1 MKFLILDVYPK
12 RPFRISKDNNGGY
25 GSSNKYGTNL
35 ISKAINWFVKKNI
48 DWPPLSSV
56 HCAGILRSLG
66 HDVNYSREIP
76 YKNIDDIDCFI
87 MPSSIVCSE
96 TEINVIKK
104 LSNLKKKV
112 LVTGPFATSNP
123 NIYIKSG
130 AVVIKGEPEMFFYN
144 TKLDDKELKKISGIV
159 EINNIVSLD
168 DLPLPAWDII
178 FEQYPS
184 MFSLLS
190 LKQKMIPLLATRGCP
205 YSCRFYCTY
214 PLQQGIKVRQRDP
227 KLILNEMKHWKS
239 KLGVNF
245 FIFRDPVFSIN
256 KKHTLELCDVL
267 INSNENFQFIIETHL
282 NNLDIDLVKKLKEAG
297 MIMVKVGVESAV
309 SNVKKD
315 ANRFSIDEDVTL
327 KKIRE
332 IESLGIHVTTMFI
345 LGYPKDTIESCKET
359 IKYAKHINSII
370 TQFTVFTPYPGT
382 PAFEGYKDKIL
393 AKNYEEFT
401 MYNLIFKHTNLSF
414 KDIEKLKN
422 EAYTKCYLNPN
433 WIKKYFKARRSLP
446 H

>member
-12 RPFRISKDNNGGY
+12 RSFRISKDNNGGY

-56 HCAGILRSLG
+56 HCAGILRSFG
-66 HDVNYSREIP
+66 HDVSYSREIS
-76 YKNIDDIDCFI
+76 YESINDIDCFI
-87 MPSSIVCSE
+87 IPSSIVCSE

-104 LSNLKKKV
+104 LSEFKKKI
-112 LVTGPFATSNP
+112 LVIGPFATSNP
-123 NIYIKSG
+123 DIYTKSG
-130 AVVIKGEPEMFFYN
+130 GVVIKGEPEMFFYS
-144 TKLDDKELKKISGIV
+144 TKLDKNKLTKLNGIV
-159 EINNIVSLD
+159 EIDKIVSLD

-178 FEQYPS
+178 FQKYPS

-214 PLQQGIKVRQRDP
+214 PLQQGSKVRQRDP

-239 KLGVNF
+239 TLGVNF

-267 INSNENFQFIIETHL
+267 IKSNENFQFIIETHL
-282 NNLDIDLVKKLKEAG
+282 NNLEIDLVKKLKEAG

-332 IESLGIHVTTMFI
+332 IESLDIHVTTMFI
-345 LGYPKDTIESCKET
+345 LGYPKDTIESCRET
-359 IKYAKHINSII
+359 IQYAKHINSII

-382 PAFEGYKDKIL
+382 PAFEGYKNKIVTN
-393 AKNYEEFT
+393 NYEDFT
-401 MYNLIFKHTNLSF
+401 MYNLIFRHKNLSI
-414 KDIEKLKN
+414 KDIEDLKN
-422 EAYTKCYLNPN
+422 EAYRKCYLNPN
-433 WIKKYFKARRSLP
+433 WIRKYFNARRSLP